1 MELQQN
7 VHFGGT
13 LVEPPLHTGGKKILE
28 IFSGTLL
35 SKKSYL
41 CNSKKWKPNL
51 EVAIKMMRVYYK
63 RQNRVHK
70 VQSLSQLETMDGL
83 VWIDLQNPTAT
94 EIADVEANFEF
105 KFQSRQEQIEIE
117 SSSRYF
123 ETDDEII
130 ANSNFLKLAP
140 EADHFISN
148 AVSFILQDEILF
160 TYRDA
165 DLNAFSDCVKK
176 IKGTGRFFHSGK
188 QIMATLLEVGVD
200 NDADLLE
207 NLSRQVAE
215 LSKTVSYGG
224 NPDEKLILKITRVQ
238 ELTMEIRQNAVD
250 KQRVVS
256 AILKSREFE
265 GEDYER
271 LRIVIKDISS
281 LIDHAN
287 FTFQRL
293 EYLQNTFLGLV
304 NIEQNKIIKIFT
316 VASVIFMPPTL
327 IASIYGMNFAHI
339 DAFKWKYGFTYAVGV
354 MILSSLGTLYFFR
367 RRRWL

>member
-1 MELQQN
+1 MQ
-7 VHFGGT
+7 
-13 LVEPPLHTGGKKILE
+13 
-28 IFSGTLL
+28 
-35 SKKSYL
+35 
-41 CNSKKWKPNL
+41 
-51 EVAIKMMRVYYK
+51 
-63 RQNRVHK
+63 K
-70 VQSLSQLETMDGL
+70 VPSLAQLESMEGL
-83 VWIDLQNPTAT
+83 VWVDLQNPNPD
-94 EIADVEANFEF
+94 EIADVEAHFEF
-105 KFQSRQEQIEIE
+105 KFQTRQEQLEIE

-130 ANSNFLKLAP
+130 ANSNFLQFNSENNQFL
-140 EADHFISN
+140 SN
-148 AVSFILQDEILF
+148 AVSFILQDEVLF

-165 DLNAFSDCVKK
+165 DLTAFSDCVKK

-188 QIMATLLEVGVD
+188 QIMATLLEVGID

-215 LSKTVSYGG
+215 LSKTVTIGG
-224 NPDEKLILKITRVQ
+224 TPDEELILKITRVQ
-238 ELTMEIRQNAVD
+238 EMTMEIRQNAVD
-250 KQRVVS
+250 KQRVIS

-271 LRIVIKDISS
+271 LRIVIKDINS

-287 FTFQRL
+287 FNFQRL

-327 IASIYGMNFAHI
+327 IASVYGMNFKFI
-339 DAFKWKYGFTYAVGV
+339 EAFKWKYGFVYAIILMV
-354 MILSSLGTLYFFR
+354 LSSAGTLYFFR
-367 RRRWL
+367 RRKWL